1 MTQVTVMTGPERR
14 RRWDDDVRNEILASA
29 FSPRAVVAEVAR
41 RFSERADF
49 LKLVEINL
57 IFLNRSLSDI

>member
-1 MTQVTVMTGPERR
+1 MTQVTVMTRPERR

-29 FSPRAVVAEVAR
+29 FSPGAVVAEVAR
-41 RFSERADF
+41 RFSERTYF
-49 LKLVEINL
+49 LKLVEINV